1 MATRNVHSRQQPI
14 PISAFS
20 ASPQSSPLAPSAS
33 TAPVRTAPL
42 SWKDAVQRTLATTT
56 TTTTAPPP
64 QPPRSPPK
72 SPQTIPASI
81 VLSPPLPPTPPTEQV
96 TAPTPSHHAAPP
108 ALCTPT
114 KLAVRSRSVSRIV
127 QNVRKRADLSTP
139 DLSHNKQVSF
149 ASTETTAT
157 ATAAAAATTTATKK
171 KGKKKSTAPVAA
183 STERSRSEED
193 SRRFADLV
201 NRLGLN
207 DAQRMVTSLL
217 PRRDATNGGR
227 PRAASADSVLLR
239 RKAPPLYVLTA
250 EPPAIVTAGGSSAF
264 RRLTRKDRSL
274 SVPNNTAHAASS
286 AAAKH
291 VAADDGSHSELD
303 CEDTHSEST
312 SESSCASPR
321 HSPMTHFPPRVEPLD
336 EELQMRPSLDDEM
349 DSFSDYMTPEDEE
362 EDYEALLLLDRINSL
377 SAEFK
382 AHRDYEESSALAWS
396 VQHAARQGVISP
408 QLQQNLLATIRQG
421 AWQEA
426 RDVLYH
432 KCHLVPAVGSVVES
446 RQQAVALDDTT
457 REAFVATVDSLAPT
471 DSADERYQKL
481 RALKELSDLITHW
494 VKLVGYER
502 GLTEEH
508 VALTSGSLFLAGS
521 YRLGLHDPMS
531 DIDAVCVV
539 PWHVTHDDF
548 FGSFCQLLEK
558 TAGVTQLAPV
568 PTAYVPLISL
578 SFLDVSIDLLFARL
592 PMTCVEPHQ
601 EIDSDHLLVGVD
613 PTSMKSLN
621 APRVSSMLLCLVP
634 RRRVFRV
641 VLRAVRAWARRRGIY
656 SAKLGY
662 LGGISWAIL
671 VAFVCQLY
679 PDGDPAKVFLRFFQV
694 FSEWQWPR
702 PIMLNMVYDA
712 GLGFEMWDPR
722 QNLYDRAHIMPIIT
736 PAYPHMNSAVQVSQ
750 STFSVIYEE
759 LWRARYLAEMAAG
772 VARSVMSPP
781 TPSPPSSSSSSSASA
796 SPSASPALAS
806 DAVSPAPVVSCSW
819 DKLFQRSNFFIR
831 YDSYIVVNF
840 SAASANSMHIWGKFV
855 QSRLRKLVDSLQH
868 VTSVSRVHAFPLY
881 FSHTSDGL
889 TPGSCVFIGV
899 EFAARPRHL
908 TASESYPSPKD
919 DPEVV
924 SNLERTMRFFLATD
938 LQQLAGKQ
946 RDMQADATLLGWE
959 ELPEFVFEHGR
970 PAAVVE
976 RAEYREDMER
986 MSMLQGQGLHFRSP
1000 GNYHGASGKWRSP
1013 NGGGQ
1018 RGPAN
1023 RAQNGGA
1030 RHGKS
1035 ARART
1040 DASRGNFTAQAG

>member
-1 MATRNVHSRQQPI
+1 MATPRNVQPRQQHM
-14 PISAFS
+14 SMNSFS
-20 ASPQSSPLAPSAS
+20 SSSPQSSPSS
-33 TAPVRTAPL
+33 TSPVRTAPL
-42 SWKDAVQRTLATTT
+42 SWRDAVQRTLASSAP
-56 TTTTAPPP
+56 APPP
-64 QPPRSPPK
+64 PLPK

-81 VLSPPLPPTPPTEQV
+81 VSPPLPPTPPTDDAAA
-96 TAPTPSHHAAPP
+96 APTNAYDATPSS
-108 ALCTPT
+108 LCTPT

-127 QNVRKRADLSTP
+127 QNVRKRADLSTT
-139 DLSHNKQVSF
+139 DSSNSHAKQVSF
-149 ASTETTAT
+149 DDTTASVT
-157 ATAAAAATTTATKK
+157 ASKK
-171 KGKKKSTAPVAA
+171 KGKKKTSAPSAA
-183 STERSRSEED
+183 AAATSNAAPTDRCRSEED
-193 SRRFADLV
+193 SKRFADLV
-201 NRLGLN
+201 SRLGLN
-207 DAQRMVTSLL
+207 DAQRMVTSSLL
-217 PRRDATNGGR
+217 PRRDTSDGGR

-250 EPPAIVTAGGSSAF
+250 EPPAVVSTGASSF

-274 SVPNNTAHAASS
+274 SVPNNTAHAARD
-286 AAAKH
+286 AASTASAKH
-291 VAADDGSHSELD
+291 VDDGGSHSELD

-321 HSPMTHFPPRVEPLD
+321 HSPVTHFPPRVEPLD
-336 EELQMRPSLDDEM
+336 EELRMRPSLDDEM
-349 DSFSDYMTPEDEE
+349 DSFSDYVTPEDEE
-362 EDYEALLLLDRINSL
+362 EDYEALQLLDRINSL

-432 KCHLVPAVGSVVES
+432 KCHLVPAVGSVVEP
-446 RQQAVALDDTT
+446 RQQAIALDDAT
-457 REAFVATVDSLAPT
+457 REAFVATVDALAPT
-471 DSADERYQKL
+471 DSADERHQKL

-502 GLTEEH
+502 GLSDEH

-548 FGSFCQLLEK
+548 FGSFCQLLEQ
-558 TAGVTQLAPV
+558 TPGVTQLAPV

-634 RRRVFRV
+634 RRRVFRI

-772 VARSVMSPP
+772 VARSVVSPP
-781 TPSPPSSSSSSSASA
+781 TPGAAPAPPA
-796 SPSASPALAS
+796 PAAPTTNTELAMP
-806 DAVSPAPVVSCSW
+806 AAPAPVSTPSTPGAAPVISCSW

-840 SAASANSMHIWGKFV
+840 SAASANAMHIWGKFV

-868 VTSVSRVHAFPLY
+868 VTSVSRVHAFPLH
-881 FSHTSDGL
+881 FDHTSDGH

-899 EFAARPRHL
+899 EFAAARPRHL
-908 TASESYPSPKD
+908 GASESFASPKD

-924 SNLERTMRFFLATD
+924 SNVERTMRFFLATD
-938 LQQLAGKQ
+938 LQQLTDKQ
-946 RDMQADATLLGWE
+946 QDMQADATLLGWE
-959 ELPEFVFEHGR
+959 ELPDFVFEHGR

-986 MSMLQGQGLHFRSP
+986 MSMLQGQGLHFP
-1000 GNYHGASGKWRSP
+1000 IAW
-1013 NGGGQ
+1013 
-1018 RGPAN
+1018 
-1023 RAQNGGA
+1023 
-1030 RHGKS
+1030 
-1035 ARART
+1035 
-1040 DASRGNFTAQAG
+1040 